1 MSNVELTRGSCIHA
15 YIVCRISDRRSCS
28 TRDHSSQLAAIQVP
42 FYHPD
47 KPAFHSSD
55 QHGTRRPAD
64 NYFPIMID
72 NPPARYAFRFT
83 RPASYLSPVKPPR
96 RWGPNRWMGFCDS
109 WNHSLKRGCAVGSE
123 DKADRGREATFKET
137 RKQDSCLAFT

>member
-1 MSNVELTRGSCIHA
+1 MSSTSNISNLWTIKRYPSGFCTFSQDIVRNWQCRTKLVVSKGTSSRCLMSNELTRSSCTHA
-15 YIVCRISDRRSCS
+15 YIVCRISDRRSGS

-83 RPASYLSPVKPPR
+83 RPASYLSPVNVVSR
-96 RWGPNRWMGFCDS
+96 VC
-109 WNHSLKRGCAVGSE
+109 
-123 DKADRGREATFKET
+123 
-137 RKQDSCLAFT
+137 